1 MDTMKTKALGIYVQ
15 TVRKKMKWISGFL
28 GMAFVAVM
36 FFSCSQQVREATQEK
51 AGTIIIG
58 NKSGDDLYFLDR
70 STGEILAVL
79 PTGVEPHE
87 VEVSDDGRYVVVCNY
102 GNREYPGHTLSVY
115 DVAQAELV
123 RTIDLGEHTCPHG
136 MDWMDGSG
144 KMLVTTEGS
153 QSLLVVDV
161 ENGLV
166 LQALPTDQEV
176 SHMVAVTPDHKHAF
190 VSSIR
195 TGNVTVF
202 DLETGE
208 LLEQLYSGTGAEG
221 IAVTP
226 KGHEVWVTN
235 RGENTLAVFDTKTFE
250 RLATLECGDFPIRCK
265 FSPDGSLF
273 VVSNAR
279 SGDVAVF
286 DAVERNLLARVKMT
300 PPVPEEEDP
309 ERYFADFEG
318 TSVPIGLVVPDNRFA
333 YVANTRSDA
342 VTVISLETFEI
353 LEHFAAGKEPDG
365 INFSPLMPANRE

>member
-1 MDTMKTKALGIYVQ
+1 MKRILFAMTMLASVVL
-15 TVRKKMKWISGFL
+15 FP
-28 GMAFVAVM
+28 
-36 FFSCSQQVREATQEK
+36 SCNQQAKDAGDEP

-58 NKSGDDLYFLDR
+58 NKSGDDVYFLDR
-70 STGEILAVL
+70 VTGEILAML

-87 VEVSDDGRYVVVCNY
+87 VEVSDDGRYVVICNY
-102 GNREYPGHTLSVY
+102 GNREIPGNTLSVY
-115 DVAQAELV
+115 DVEKAELI
-123 RTIDLGEHTCPHG
+123 RTIDLGEHTRPHG
-136 MDWMDGSG
+136 MDWMDGTDM
-144 KMLVTTEGS
+144 MLVTTEGS

-161 ENGLV
+161 GKGEV
-166 LQALPTDQEV
+166 LQALSTGQEV
-176 SHMVAVTPDHKHAF
+176 SHMVAVTPDHKRAF

-202 DLETGE
+202 DLESGE
-208 LLEQLYSGTGAEG
+208 LIAQLYSGVGAEG
-221 IAVTP
+221 IAVSP
-226 KGHEVWVTN
+226 QGHEVWVTN
-235 RGENTLAVFDTKTFE
+235 RGENTLAVFDTNSME
-250 RLATLECGDFPIRCK
+250 RLATIDCGDFPIRCK

-286 DAVERNLLARVKMT
+286 DANERSLLAKVKMT

-318 TSVPIGLVVPDNRFA
+318 TSVPIGLVVPDNQFA

-353 LEHFAAGKEPDG
+353 IEHFAAGKEPDG
-365 INFSPLMPANRE
+365 INFSPLMPAVRK